1 MPLLKN
7 RDMKNFL
14 SSLLATIVG
23 LLIMTLLVFLIFIGI
38 IAASTSKEVPEVKEN
53 SLLLAKFN
61 AQISDRTNDDPFSQF
76 LSGNFMYN
84 EMMGLNQILKDLD
97 KAEADENIEGIFLKV
112 GGVSAGISTLGEIR
126 DALLDFKKSGKFI
139 YAYAD
144 AFTQKSYYLAT
155 AADSIFMTPEGMFL
169 FNGMSAEVMF
179 YKDALEK
186 VGVEMQIVRHGTYKG
201 AVEPFLRNDLS
212 DENREQIET
221 YVGALWGK
229 IVEDISESRGISVE
243 QLNQIADELV
253 TIDSD
258 QLVETGMVDGLIYY
272 DEMLSLLKGKMGV
285 EEEDD
290 LEAISLK
297 SYKNVPAK
305 KKKEYSRDKVAVIY
319 AMGSVVDGNA
329 PEGFISSE
337 RISKAIRKA
346 RRDKSVKAIVFRINS
361 GGGSGSASDVIYR
374 EVLLAAKEKPVV
386 ASMGDVAASGGYYI
400 AAPAD
405 TILAG
410 QATITGSIGVFGMF
424 PNIQGLLNDKLGIT
438 TDVVKTNK
446 HSDILTAFDPLDTE
460 ERVIVQ
466 KLIDNFYTR
475 FVNIVA
481 EGRGMSYE
489 EVDAIASGRVWAGTD
504 ALELGLID
512 MHGGLEKSIEVAA
525 EMAGL
530 EEYRV
535 QSLPVLEDPFTAIMK
550 QLTGDAMMRTDRILR
565 RELGEEYIHYRKIR
579 DIRNMHGIQAVMPY
593 EIEIR

>member
-1 MPLLKN
+1 
-7 RDMKNFL
+7 
-14 SSLLATIVG
+14 
-23 LLIMTLLVFLIFIGI
+23 
-38 IAASTSKEVPEVKEN
+38 VKEN

-61 AQISDRTNDDPFSQF
+61 AQISDRANEDPFAQF
-76 LSGNFMYN
+76 LTGNFMN
-84 EMMGLNQILKDLD
+84 TEMMGLNQILKDLD
-97 KAEADENIEGIFLKV
+97 KAEEDENIEGIFMKL
-112 GGVSAGISTLGEIR
+112 GAVSAGISTLDEIR
-126 DALLDFKKSGKFI
+126 GALLDFKKSGKFI

-144 AFTQKSYYLAT
+144 AFSQKSYYLAT

-169 FNGMSAEVMF
+169 FNGLSAEVMF
-179 YKDALEK
+179 YKKALEK
-186 VGVEMQIVRHGTYKG
+186 VGVDMQVVRHGTYKG
-201 AVEPFLRNDLS
+201 AVEPFLREDLS
-212 DENREQIET
+212 EENREQIER
-221 YVGALWGK
+221 YVGAIWGK
-229 IVEDISESRGISVE
+229 IVGDISESRGISVE
-243 QLNQIADELV
+243 ELNQIADDMV
-253 TIDSD
+253 TIDTD
-258 QLVETGMVDGLIYY
+258 KLVETGMVDGLIYY

-285 EEEDD
+285 DEEDD

-297 SYKNVPAK
+297 SYKNVPPE
-305 KKKEYSRDKVAVIY
+305 KKKEYSRDKVAVVY

-329 PEGFISSE
+329 PEGFIGSE

-374 EVLLAAKEKPVV
+374 EVLLAAQEKPVV

-410 QATITGSIGVFGMF
+410 PATITGSIGVFGIF
-424 PNIQGLLNDKLGIT
+424 PNIQGLLNDKIGIS

-446 HSDILTAFDPLDTE
+446 RSDILTPFDPLDAE
-460 ERVIVQ
+460 ERVIAQ
-466 KLIDNFYTR
+466 SMIDNFYTR
-475 FVNIVA
+475 FVNIVS
-481 EGRGMSYE
+481 EGRSMSYD
-489 EVDAIASGRVWAGTD
+489 EVDAIASGRVWAGKD

-512 MHGGLEKSIEVAA
+512 IHGGLEKAIELAA

-535 QSLPVLEDPFTAIMK
+535 QSLPVLEDPLTALMN
-550 QLTGDAMMRTDRILR
+550 QLTGNAMMRTDRILR

-579 DIRNMHGIQAVMPY
+579 DIRNMQGIQAVMPY